1 MRQVP
6 NKRVFSSANQY
17 QDAAVVLSKT
27 DGCLWVAAINAAL
40 SIEIYLK
47 SFLVTQDKVDGY
59 EGHKKVKKG
68 HDLLKL
74 YSEID
79 DSDKTVLKE
88 KLINLDIESELK
100 RYKNLFTHAR
110 YTFEPVNVV
119 SIGTDIINLS
129 KAFRGAIE
137 AIIRERCPVNTPPHI
152 QEAVNRALGKR

>member
-1 MRQVP
+1 MKQVP

-47 SFLVTQDKVDGY
+47 SFLLIQDKVDGY
-59 EGHKKVKKG
+59 EGYKKVKKG

-74 YSEID
+74 YLEID
-79 DSDKTVLKE
+79 PDDKAALKE
-88 KLINLDIESELK
+88 KLPNLDIESQLE

-110 YTFEPVNVV
+110 YTFEPVNVDSV
-119 SIGTDIINLS
+119 GTDIIHLS
-129 KAFRGAIE
+129 KAFRDAIE
-137 AIIRERCPVNTPPHI
+137 VIIRERYPERNPPHL
-152 QEAVNRALGKR
+152 QEAVNCALGKV